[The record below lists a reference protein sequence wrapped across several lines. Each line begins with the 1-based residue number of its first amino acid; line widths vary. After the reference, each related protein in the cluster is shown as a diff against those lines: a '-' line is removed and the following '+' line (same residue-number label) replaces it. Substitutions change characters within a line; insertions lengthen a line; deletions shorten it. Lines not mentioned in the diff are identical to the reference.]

1 MRTIQLEIDERQLAN
16 GLTLLAVQNPG
27 VETFAA
33 GVVLDVDRR
42 DEAKGEEGLANL
54 LGDCLEEGTKRL
66 TAVQLAEAI
75 DSLGGTVHGSASG
88 GSMHCPAT
96 EARKM
101 LRLLAE
107 VVHEPALPARGTRR
121 VQQEVLNEIR
131 ADMDDPQTVASH
143 RFRHEVYGGHP
154 FARPIRGTLRSVAGF
169 GPKDLRRFHRRWFRP
184 TGGYI
189 AAAGPAPPEQTL
201 DMLAK
206 IFRGLGDKPAE
217 HQRPQPPA
225 MLEKVRD
232 IHLPMKREQVHVYL
246 GHPGIRRQNP
256 DFYSLLVMDHI
267 LGTGP
272 GFTSRISKRLRDE
285 DGLCYS
291 VHASIT
297 SSAGEEPGCFTAYI
311 GTSAEH
317 RQKATRGFLQEIDRI
332 RQEHVAAEELHDVQE
347 YLTGSFVFALE
358 RNANLARYAIRAK
371 RFGLGFDYVHRYPE
385 LIRSVTIEDVQT
397 AAQRYLHPD
406 RVVIVSAGAS

>member
-1 MRTIQLEIDERQLAN
+1 MKTIQLEIDERQLEN

-75 DSLGGTVHGSASG
+75 DSLGGTLSGSASG

-96 EARKM
+96 ETRKM

-107 VVHEPALPARGTRR
+107 V
-121 VQQEVLNEIR
+121 
-131 ADMDDPQTVASH
+131 TVASH
-143 RFRHEVYGGHP
+143 RFRQEVYGSHP
-154 FARPIRGTLRSVAGF
+154 FGRPIRGTLRSVARF

-189 AAAGPAPPEQTL
+189 AAAGPEPPEQTL

-206 IFRGLGDKPAE
+206 IFSGLDDKPVE

-225 MLEKVRD
+225 MSEKVRD

-246 GHPGIRRQNP
+246 GHPGVRRQNP

-332 RQEHVAAEELHDVQE
+332 RQEHVAAEELRDVQE

-397 AAQRYLHPD
+397 VAQRYLHPD